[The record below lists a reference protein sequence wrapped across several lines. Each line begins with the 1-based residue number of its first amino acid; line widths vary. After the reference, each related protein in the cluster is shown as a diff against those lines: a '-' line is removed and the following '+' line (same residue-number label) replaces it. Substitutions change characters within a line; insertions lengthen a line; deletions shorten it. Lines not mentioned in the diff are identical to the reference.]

1 MIKRDRRLRML
12 ALTMSIAGL
21 LATACGPVQQAA
33 AGDATVSGT
42 ARPSS
47 ASPSPSSTGVC
58 GPGETC
64 YTPQQLQVA
73 YAVKPLLE
81 RGIDGRGETVVLPE
95 LAESQL
101 NPPLVTDLRQ
111 DMAAFDGLFH
121 LRAARM
127 RVVSTLAGSG
137 SPWLAFGEE
146 VLDAEV
152 VHALAQDA
160 NLVILLLPS
169 TSLIQAPAWLAVRA
183 VPPADSTNGSE
194 ASRRTPL
201 AGLTGG
207 VPVRA
212 EYRSH

>member
-21 LATACGPVQQAA
+21 LATACGPVQQVA

-47 ASPSPSSTGVC
+47 ASPSPSSTGLC
-58 GPGETC
+58 GSGDNC

-73 YAVKPLLE
+73 YGVKPLLD

-111 DMAAFDGLFH
+111 DMAAFDGRFH

-152 VHALAQDA
+152 VHALAPDA
-160 NLVILLLPS
+160 KLVILLLPS
-169 TSLIQAPAWLAVRA
+169 TSL
-183 VPPADSTNGSE
+183 DN
-194 ASRRTPL
+194 TPNAMAAAL
-201 AGLTGG
+201 AGSGWA
-207 VPVRA
+207 RRWA
-212 EYRSH
+212 ASCRSAPRGRSAASIA